1 MGIEGVR
8 SDGPSFGPFTVPD
21 CCCVA
26 SYENAFV
33 FCLPVWKKGGK
44 KGSDRFLAA
53 LEKERQE
60 GEKSF
65 N

>member
-8 SDGPSFGPFTVPD
+8 SDGPSLGPFTVFD

-33 FCLPVWKKGGK
+33 FSLPVSKKGGK

-60 GEKSF
+60 EKKSF